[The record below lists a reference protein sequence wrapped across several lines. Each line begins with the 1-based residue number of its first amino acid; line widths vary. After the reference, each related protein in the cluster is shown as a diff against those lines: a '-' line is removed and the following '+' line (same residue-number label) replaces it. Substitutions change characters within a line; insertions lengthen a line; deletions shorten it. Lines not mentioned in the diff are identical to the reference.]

1 MPPPGH
7 RRSPT
12 KSSGRAVRVVNEE
25 ETGDLDIAKKSKIM
39 VFKSM
44 MSSTKLF
51 VLVLLCMQ
59 NTLFTVLRRYSQG
72 VLKEIYSKVRN
83 FILLCINNCML
94 QSSTSSHSP
103 IHSHLHSKL
112 YMLVRSVACWRNH
125 QVCLLCVQNHIRFRT
140 R

>member
-1 MPPPGH
+1 MPSPGH
-7 RRSPT
+7 RRSPS
-12 KSSGRAVRVVNEE
+12 KSSGRAVRVVNDE
-25 ETGDLDIAKKSKIM
+25 ETGDPDLAKKSKIM

-83 FILLCINNCML
+83 VFIFMV
-94 QSSTSSHSP
+94 S
-103 IHSHLHSKL
+103 
-112 YMLVRSVACWRNH
+112 
-125 QVCLLCVQNHIRFRT
+125 
-140 R
+140 

>member
-1 MPPPGH
+1 MPSPPGH
-7 RRSPT
+7 RRSPS
-12 KSSGRAVRVVNEE
+12 KSSGRAVRVVNDE
-25 ETGDLDIAKKSKIM
+25 ETGDPDLAKKSKTM

-83 FILLCINNCML
+83 VFFLCIITTAVVIINFFF
-94 QSSTSSHSP
+94 SP
-103 IHSHLHSKL
+103 NINSQI

-125 QVCLLCVQNHIRFRT
+125 QVCLLCVQNHIRFGT